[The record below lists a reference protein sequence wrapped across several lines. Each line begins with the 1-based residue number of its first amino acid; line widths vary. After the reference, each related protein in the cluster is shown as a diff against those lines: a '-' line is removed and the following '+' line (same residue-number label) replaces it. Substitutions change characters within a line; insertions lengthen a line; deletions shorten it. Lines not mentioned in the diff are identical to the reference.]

1 MNITKRICAQM
12 RAVPVTTPQCAI
24 TVTVSIGVTVCPVG
38 NAKAVNELIDEADVA
53 LYQAKNSGRNQA
65 ILAQAVK

>member
-1 MNITKRICAQM
+1 M